1 MSKKKDNIEKIEP
14 VNTRMLGEKDLKIHK
29 RQVLSRKIFPF
40 IFVIVLIALITSLY
54 LNILLYVKYRNK
66 ETKTCEVCPVCENNK
81 IENKINIEGYI
92 FDVNKDWEITLD
104 DNKLSFIN
112 KDATM
117 SVNMSIN
124 EYSYDKF
131 MEQEVLKKY
140 IEDIQ
145 IKENCFININLEK
158 DINGIKYYY
167 LEGTKN
173 GFIFTNY
180 LIGKDEKTFNLTAS
194 FENEKTFNDNKDKIV
209 NFLVGANKE

>member
-1 MSKKKDNIEKIEP
+1 
-14 VNTRMLGEKDLKIHK
+14 
-29 RQVLSRKIFPF
+29 
-40 IFVIVLIALITSLY
+40 
-54 LNILLYVKYRNK
+54 
-66 ETKTCEVCPVCENNK
+66 
-81 IENKINIEGYI
+81 
-92 FDVNKDWEITLD
+92 
-104 DNKLSFIN
+104 
-112 KDATM
+112 M